1 MYIDF
6 SVTNQTLS
14 RTSNDKT
21 VENSQNY
28 WRCRF
33 NFVSADWGEVTKA
46 AMFKTPDMEKPVIRL
61 LVDNECDF
69 PNGTSRSTCNVALI
83 GGGSEVITAL
93 ASGTAAVRSGMIV
106 TTNTVCIPFEDTLD
120 SDEVD
125 CDLSLP
131 DNDFTEFLSKLNAKI
146 TKIDNLQEQIKADLD
161 SKQDKLTFDDE
172 PTADSTN
179 SVTSGSVKKALD
191 GKVDTLTDNGAF
203 TVGRDANTIEGIA
216 IGIAAST
223 RRGVAISCAAV
234 AEDDG
239 IAIGEQSLTYGGIA
253 IGHFARTF
261 TCADNGDYI
270 PVDAI
275 QLGEGDNS
283 NPYTMQ
289 VYDYQLLADDAKSK
303 SATDGS
309 KYLKDVGK
317 LSNLTTT
324 DKTNI
329 VSAVNELKSN
339 SGTVTESGG
348 FAAGNGA
355 VLNAEEDNPDV
366 EEWEIAK
373 DKGGA
378 IGANAISYNG
388 GAVGFGTYSISGG
401 AVGYAA
407 SANTGGAIGKGSWAD
422 GAGGAVGELA
432 VTGNGFAGG
441 KEAKTEDFN
450 GIPID
455 AIQLGTGQNQNEFSM
470 QVYDYQLLSDDA
482 ETKSATDGSKYLKDV
497 GKLSSLA
504 TSVKDNIVN
513 AINSIVTLLSQKV
526 DKVNGKGLSA
536 NDYTNEEKEKL
547 SKLPTKSELNSDLE
561 GKQDKLTFDTTPTAN
576 STNPVTS
583 DGVANAVENLNVQIG
598 AQLGTVLP
606 LKADKTEL
614 ADLKLK
620 SVPHK
625 DVSAYPVTLT
635 DHLADEEFIKCNVYG
650 STDGVGNLDSAD
662 GKYKI
667 PITLTGKNLFNFGTT
682 QGNWYIH
689 DNTSSVSINTNDCV
703 VSGKYGD
710 GASNWV
716 LNLNKIL
723 VTTGK
728 KYVVSYNSNF
738 ETSRVLIRLLDIN
751 GNILT
756 TGLSTGIYNSHYN
769 AYLINNTAASNND
782 RVKATFSVTNDNV
795 YYILIGMVFMN
806 QKDETMIQTFSK
818 IQFELGEAAT
828 EYEDYTENTV
838 TAVLD
843 TALTAGEYID
853 IVNKKRYNGDTVT
866 DITVNGSLKTTDS
879 ANNHISCDTAETPSK
894 IELSYYQDVNKVL
907 SEITNAVL
915 AQGGDV

>member
-69 PNGTSRSTCNVALI
+69 PNGTSRSTCNIALI

-131 DNDFTEFLSKLNAKI
+131 DNDFTEFLSKLNAQI
-146 TKIDNLQEQIKADLD
+146 TKIDNLQEQIKVDIDGKADKKNED
-161 SKQDKLTFDDE
+161 GGFTGGHD
-172 PTADSTN
+172 A
-179 SVTSGSVKKALD
+179 VSGSGGAV
-191 GKVDTLTDNGAF
+191 GKEAQAGNGFA
-203 TVGRDANTIEGIA
+203 GGCGA
-216 IGIAAST
+216 IT
-223 RRGVAISCAAV
+223 AIYNS
-234 AEDDG
+234 G
-239 IAIGEQSLTYGGIA
+239 
-253 IGHFARTF
+253 TF
-261 TCADNGDYI
+261 TRI
-270 PVDAI
+270 DAV
-275 QLGEGDNS
+275 QLGSGLNKKEF
-283 NPYTMQ
+283 TMN
-289 VYDYQLLADDAKSK
+289 VYDYELIANDATTKSC
-303 SATDGS
+303 SDGG

-373 DKGGA
+373 DEGGA

-536 NDYTNEEKEKL
+536 NDYTDEEKVKL
-547 SKLPTKSELNSDLE
+547 AGIEANANNYVLPNNVVI
-561 GKQDKLTFDTTPTAN
+561 DTDYPKYENNTSFAGVVKVTPTYGLTMAHGGFIQISTPTDSEITKRESYKPITAAILNKAIKSALSDAN
-576 STNPVTS
+576 RINDMTDIEKTNARSV
-583 DGVANAVENLNVQIG
+583 IG
-598 AQLGTVLP
+598 AIGE
-606 LKADKTEL
+606 TEL

-620 SVPHK
+620 SIPHK

-650 STDGVGNLDSAD
+650 NADGVGNLDSAD

-667 PITLTGKNLFNFGTT
+667 PITLTGKNLFNFGTM
-682 QGNWYIH
+682 QKNWYIH

-716 LNLNKIL
+716 LNLNKIP

-738 ETSRVLIRLLDIN
+738 EASRALIRLLDIN

-756 TGLSTGIYNSHYN
+756 TGLSTGIYNSYYN

-782 RVKATFSVTNDNV
+782 RVKVSFSVTNDNV

-818 IQFELGEAAT
+818 IQFEIGETAT
-828 EYEDYTENTV
+828 EYEDYMENTV
-838 TAVLD
+838 SAVLD

>member
-131 DNDFTEFLSKLNAKI
+131 DNDFTEFLSKLNAQI
-146 TKIDNLQEQIKADLD
+146 TKIDNLQEQIKVDID
-161 SKQDKLTFDDE
+161 GKQDKLTFDTA
-172 PTADSTN
+172 PTANSTN
-179 SVTSGSVKKALD
+179 PIMSGAVKTALD
-191 GKVDTLTDNGAF
+191 GK
-203 TVGRDANTIEGIA
+203 
-216 IGIAAST
+216 
-223 RRGVAISCAAV
+223 
-234 AEDDG
+234 
-239 IAIGEQSLTYGGIA
+239 
-253 IGHFARTF
+253 
-261 TCADNGDYI
+261 ADK
-270 PVDAI
+270 
-275 QLGEGDNS
+275 Q
-283 NPYTMQ
+283 
-289 VYDYQLLADDAKSK
+289 
-303 SATDGS
+303 
-309 KYLKDVGK
+309 
-317 LSNLTTT
+317 
-324 DKTNI
+324 
-329 VSAVNELKSN
+329 
-339 SGTVTESGG
+339 TESGG
-348 FAAGNGA
+348 FAGG
-355 VLNAEEDNPDV
+355 
-366 EEWEIAK
+366 K
-373 DKGGA
+373 DATSFAGGA
-378 IGANAISYNG
+378 AIGQRAKIENGEG
-388 GAVGFGTYSISGG
+388 GAVGSNAYAIDGG
-401 AVGYAA
+401 AVGSDAYAV
-407 SANTGGAIGKGSWAD
+407 W
-422 GAGGAVGELA
+422 GGAVGNYA
-432 VTGNGFAGG
+432 KAQNGFAGG
-441 KEAKTEDFN
+441 WNAKTIDSN
-450 GIPID
+450 NRVID
-455 AIQLGTGQNQNEFSM
+455 AIQLGTGTNENEFSM
-470 QVYDYQLLSDDA
+470 QVYDYQLIADDA
-482 ETKSATDGSKYLKDV
+482 ETPSASDNNKYLKDVGKLSKLTTTVKNSIVDAVNSIVTLLKNKADKQNESGGFSAGNGASASDGGAAIGLNAGTFNGGVAAGKNAYSDSGGAATGEGAYSIGGGSVGSGAKTSDGFAGGKDARTVADDPEYGSVEIDAVQLGTGTNSNEYTAQIYDYPLIANDATTKSATDGSKYLKDV

-526 DKVNGKGLSA
+526 DKVDGKGLST

-576 STNPVTS
+576 STNPVMS
-583 DGVANAVENLNVQIG
+583 GGVANAVENLNVQIG

-620 SVPHK
+620 SIPHK
-625 DVSAYPVTLT
+625 EVSAYPVTLT

-650 STDGVGNLDSAD
+650 NADGVGNLDSAD

-716 LNLNKIL
+716 VNLNKIP

-738 ETSRVLIRLLDIN
+738 EVSRALIRLLDID

-756 TGLSTGIYNSHYN
+756 TGLSTGIYNSYYK

-782 RVKATFSVTNDNV
+782 RVKVSFSVTNDNV

-806 QKDETMIQTFSK
+806 EKDKTVTQTYSK
-818 IQFELGEAAT
+818 IQFEIGEAAT

-843 TALTAGEYID
+843 IALTAGEYID

>member
-120 SDEVD
+120 SDDVD

-161 SKQDKLTFDDE
+161 SKQDKLTFDTA
-172 PTADSTN
+172 PTANSTN
-179 SVTSGSVKKALD
+179 SITSGAVKTALD
-191 GKVDTLTDNGAF
+191 GKADKQNESGGFSAGWNTFAYNGGA
-203 TVGRDANTIEGIA
+203 VGRQ
-216 IGIAAST
+216 AST
-223 RRGVAISCAAV
+223 YTGGS
-234 AEDDG
+234 
-239 IAIGEQSLTYGGIA
+239 IGEEAATVHGGAVGYGAKASNG
-253 IGHFARTF
+253 FAGGKDAKTL
-261 TCADNGDYI
+261 DSNYE

-275 QLGEGDNS
+275 QLGTGT
-283 NPYTMQ
+283 NPNEFTAQ
-289 VYDYQLLADDAKSK
+289 VYDYQLIADDAETP

-620 SVPHK
+620 SIPHK
-625 DVSAYPVTLT
+625 EVSAYPVTLT

-650 STDGVGNLDSAD
+650 NADGVGNLDSAD

-682 QGNWYIH
+682 QKNWYIH
-689 DNTSSVSINTNDCV
+689 DNTSSISINTNDCV

-716 LNLNKIL
+716 LNLNKIP

-738 ETSRVLIRLLDIN
+738 EASRALIRLLDIN

-756 TGLSTGIYNSHYN
+756 TGLSTGIYNSYYK

-782 RVKATFSVTNDNV
+782 RVKVSFSVTNDNV

-828 EYEDYTENTV
+828 EYEDYMENTV
-838 TAVLD
+838 SAVLD

>member
-69 PNGTSRSTCNVALI
+69 PNGASRSTCNIALI

-120 SDEVD
+120 SDDVD

-146 TKIDNLQEQIKADLD
+146 TKIDNLQEQIKVDLD
-161 SKQDKLTFDDE
+161 SKQDKLTFDTA
-172 PTADSTN
+172 PTANSTN
-179 SVTSGSVKKALD
+179 PVTSGGVKSALD
-191 GKVDTLTDNGAF
+191 GKADKQTANGGFEAGLNSVAGLSGVSIGKGASCGNGVSIG
-203 TVGRDANTIEGIA
+203 TNAKAGLNGLA
-216 IGIAAST
+216 IGIDASCSE
-223 RRGVAISCAAV
+223 GVS
-234 AEDDG
+234 
-239 IAIGEQSLTYGGIA
+239 IGNEAKIHYS
-253 IGHFARTF
+253 
-261 TCADNGDYI
+261 
-270 PVDAI
+270 VDAI
-275 QLGEGDNS
+275 QIGAGTNS
-283 NPYTMQ
+283 NEYTIQ
-289 VYDYQLLADDAKSK
+289 VYDYQLLADDAETK

-324 DKTNI
+324 NKTDI

-407 SANTGGAIGKGSWAD
+407 SADTGGAIGKGSWAD

-526 DKVNGKGLSA
+526 DKVDSKGLST
-536 NDYTNEEKEKL
+536 NDYTDEDAAKL

-598 AQLGTVLP
+598 AQLGSELP

-614 ADLKLK
+614 AELKLK

-625 DVSAYPVTLT
+625 DVSGYPVTLA

-650 STDGVGNLDSAD
+650 NADGVGNLDSAD

-723 VTTGK
+723 VTAGK

-738 ETSRVLIRLLDIN
+738 GISRALIRLLDID

-756 TGLSTGIYNSHYN
+756 TGLSNGTYNSYYN
-769 AYLINNTAASNND
+769 SYFVENTVASNND
-782 RVKATFSVTNDNV
+782 RAEISFSVTNDNV
-795 YYILIGMVFMN
+795 YYILVGMVFTN
-806 QKDETMIQTFSK
+806 QQDETTVQTFSK
-818 IQFELGEAAT
+818 IQFEIGEAAT

-879 ANNHISCDTAETPSK
+879 ANNHISCGTAEAPSK
-894 IELSYYQDVNKVL
+894 IKLSYWQDINKVI
-907 SEITNAVL
+907 SETTNAIL
-915 AQGGDV
+915 AQGGNI